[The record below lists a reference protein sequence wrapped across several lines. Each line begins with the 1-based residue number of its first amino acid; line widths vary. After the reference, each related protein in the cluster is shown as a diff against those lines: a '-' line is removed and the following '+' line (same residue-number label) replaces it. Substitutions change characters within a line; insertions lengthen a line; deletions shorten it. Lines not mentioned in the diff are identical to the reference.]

1 MTNGSGILL
10 FILSCNVLPTNNVV
24 AHIMLIINNN
34 HPGGEKLWEQN
45 LLITVM
51 YSVPA
56 TGILSIVRTVD
67 NKYIKKHQN
76 VKNAVSY

>member
-1 MTNGSGILL
+1 MTNGTL
-10 FILSCNVLPTNNVV
+10 VLQRR
-24 AHIMLIINNN
+24 MLTKLWGAVIEKFKM
-34 HPGGEKLWEQN
+34 PGGEKLWEQN

-56 TGILSIVRTVD
+56 IGTLSIVRTVD